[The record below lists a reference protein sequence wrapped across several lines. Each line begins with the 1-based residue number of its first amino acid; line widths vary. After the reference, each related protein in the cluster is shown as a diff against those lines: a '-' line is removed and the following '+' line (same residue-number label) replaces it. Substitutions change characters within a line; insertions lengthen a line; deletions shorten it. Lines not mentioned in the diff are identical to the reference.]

1 MKIFRFGRSDYAWRL
16 NFVRVGRTT
25 REALRPPSNHPPLKQ
40 LKLHLAQKF
49 AQTKR
54 CLAAPEGRIN
64 FSVYSQW
71 SYRTKEEWYSITRFK
86 VRFLKWNR
94 VTTRRWNLWRLIS
107 DRPSAFCGS
116 LSIGTCGAQLHPHVS
131 YGLRVTCLVSC
142 LGLNETQFIV

>member
-1 MKIFRFGRSDYAWRL
+1 MKIFRFGRSDYAWTL
-16 NFVRVGRTT
+16 NFVRIGRTT
-25 REALRPPSNHPPLKQ
+25 REGASSSLERTQNFTRLKTSPKLKGASRHPKEEFL
-40 LKLHLAQKF
+40 
-49 AQTKR
+49 
-54 CLAAPEGRIN
+54 I
-64 FSVYSQW
+64 SVYSQW